1 MSDGYSV
8 SYLELEVPL
17 LAVLVGEVA
26 AVVVIVDVL
35 RSLFVLSSPCPSTS
49 PVSSATSPSSLP
61 ISFLWTFLDKTRVV
75 VLQLL
80 LEGGLS
86 LGSFD
91 SSDFLCAVVLSIIP
105 GPSSRPLFPG

>member
-35 RSLFVLSSPCPSTS
+35 RSLFIFSSPCSSAS
-49 PVSSATSPSSLP
+49 PISSATSPSSLSV
-61 ISFLWTFLDKTRVV
+61 SFLGTFFNKTRVV

-80 LEGGLS
+80 LEGGLT

-91 SSDFLCAVVLSIIP
+91 SGDFLCAVILSVVPI
-105 GPSSRPLFPG
+105 SSP